1 MLLDNWMN
9 TPKTTDQILSFVND
23 KLFKMKYFKE
33 SITVE
38 ELETLLEEL
47 SMGACQDVN
56 KAVEALE
63 GCEKCDQ

>member
-23 KLFKMKYFKE
+23 KLFRMKYFKE

-47 SMGACQDVN
+47 SMVACQDVN
-56 KAVEALE
+56 EAVEALE